1 MNDIQNRLKEIQIE
15 DFIWIIY
22 LGIIA
27 LSFYSNYLEKDYFI
41 NNSIDSKYKY
51 RSIIIFIFSVLVI
64 VYAYFLYDSYQSI
77 KSLKDSDTDKTKLL
91 TYLSFYASLLIFI
104 SGLIFL
110 YIAINDE
117 NINIELAFNWNF
129 TLFNTNLYTIYKIL
143 CYT

>member
-1 MNDIQNRLKEIQIE
+1 MLSFFMPFFIQLNMNDINNRLKEIQIE

-41 NNSIDSKYKY
+41 NNSINSKNKY
-51 RSIIIFIFSVLVI
+51 RSIIILIFSILVI
-64 VYAYFLYDSYQSI
+64 VYAYFLYDSYQSLN
-77 KSLKDSDTDKTKLL
+77 SLKDSDTDKTKVL
-91 TYLSFYASLLIFI
+91 TYLSFFASLLIFI

-117 NINIELAFNWNF
+117 NLNIELAFN
-129 TLFNTNLYTIYKIL
+129 
-143 CYT
+143 

>member
-15 DFIWIIY
+15 YFIWIIY

-27 LSFYSNYLEKDYFI
+27 LSFYSNYLEKDFFLNNNI
-41 NNSIDSKYKY
+41 NSKNKY
-51 RSIIIFIFSVLVI
+51 RSIILLIFSILVI
-64 VYAYFLYDSYQSI
+64 VYAYFLYDSYRSI
-77 KSLKDSDTDKTKLL
+77 KSLNNNENDKTKLL

-117 NINIELAFNWNF
+117 NLNIELAFN
-129 TLFNTNLYTIYKIL
+129 
-143 CYT
+143 

>member
-51 RSIIIFIFSVLVI
+51 RSIIILIFSILVI
-64 VYAYFLYDSYQSI
+64 VYAYFLYDSYQSV

-117 NINIELAFNWNF
+117 NLNIELAFN
-129 TLFNTNLYTIYKIL
+129 
-143 CYT
+143 